1 MTAWWNG
8 LTQLNRTLYGI
19 AVLVSVPF
27 LWQLVAALI
36 GLGGDSDLDGIGD
49 DADLDSGD
57 AAETVL
63 VFKLLSMR
71 ALLTFFTLFFWA
83 AALYLEQGLSVPRT
97 LGTAAVWGV
106 FGMVLV
112 GLLLHL
118 LPKLAYN
125 GTRDL
130 ESALGSEAT
139 VYIDIPADDIGEVR
153 ALVGGTVSYIK
164 ARTADGRALKA
175 GTSVTVCRRI
185 GQTILIVEPLSKT

>member
-8 LTQLNRTLYGI
+8 LSQLNRVLYGI

-27 LWQLVAALI
+27 LWQLVASLV
-36 GLGGDSDLDGIGD
+36 GLGGDGDLDGG
-49 DADLDSGD
+49 DADDTASGD
-57 AAETVL
+57 AEATVFA
-63 VFKLLSMR
+63 FKLLSMR
-71 ALLTFFTLFFWA
+71 AMLTFFTLFFWA

-118 LPKLAYN
+118 LPKLAHS

-139 VYIDIPADDIGEVR
+139 VYVDIPADGIGEVR
-153 ALVGGTVSYIK
+153 VLVGGSVGYVK
-164 ARTADGRALKA
+164 ARAADGRALKA
-175 GTSVTVCRRI
+175 GTPVTVSRRV
-185 GQTILIVEPLSKT
+185 GQTILIVEPLSQT

>member
-8 LTQLNRTLYGI
+8 LSQLNRVLYGI

-27 LWQLVAALI
+27 LWQLVASLV
-36 GLGGDSDLDGIGD
+36 GLGGDGDLDGG
-49 DADLDSGD
+49 DADDTASGD
-57 AAETVL
+57 AEATVFA
-63 VFKLLSMR
+63 FKLLSMR
-71 ALLTFFTLFFWA
+71 AMLTFFTLFFWA

-118 LPKLAYN
+118 LPKLAHS

-139 VYIDIPADDIGEVR
+139 VYVDIPADGIGEVR
-153 ALVGGTVSYIK
+153 VLVGGSVGYVK
-164 ARTADGRALKA
+164 ARAADGRALKA
-175 GTSVTVCRRI
+175 GTPVTVSRRV
-185 GQTILIVEPLSKT
+185 GQTVLIVEPLSQT